1 MKKFL
6 LIIIIISPVCLIPF
20 VLISYANAACVD
32 CAGGACQTTALTI
45 NAQLAYDCSNPACSN
60 CIQCGCVDNQPGTN
74 GNVMSIQVNNP
85 IASEDLLALIETIVN
100 YLLWIAVVMAPL
112 ACIVGALMFLTAGGN
127 DKKVSTAKKMITW
140 AIVGLTIAL
149 VSKGIVTLIQ
159 NFLES
164 TR

>member
-1 MKKFL
+1 MVKKHLRTIVLLTGIALLFSPFL
-6 LIIIIISPVCLIPF
+6 SNQSF
-20 VLISYANAACVD
+20 AGNAPS
-32 CAGGACQTTALTI
+32 
-45 NAQLAYDCSNPACSN
+45 NA
-60 CIQCGCVDNQPGTN
+60 
-74 GNVMSIQVNNP
+74 NVMSIQVNNP